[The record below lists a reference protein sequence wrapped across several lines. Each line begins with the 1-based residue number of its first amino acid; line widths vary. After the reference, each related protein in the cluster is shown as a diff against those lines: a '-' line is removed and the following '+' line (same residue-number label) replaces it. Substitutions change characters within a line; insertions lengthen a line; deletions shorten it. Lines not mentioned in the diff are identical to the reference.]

1 MYNIKIGFRY
11 IFEHLYIIILSTHGT
26 NKNQPTKQTKTK
38 YFKLL
43 KTGVEVLLYRTQPPP
58 KKKLSVH
65 LLTYLFGPI
74 APVPLVVVAYRP
86 GIFTTTS
93 NSRV

>member
-43 KTGVEVLLYRTQPPP
+43 KTGVEVLLYRTQPPQ
-58 KKKLSVH
+58 KKNF
-65 LLTYLFGPI
+65 LFISSPTFL
-74 APVPLVVVAYRP
+74 VP
-86 GIFTTTS
+86 
-93 NSRV
+93 